1 MRCGSATLTSWS
13 IACRSPPI
21 GSSRCST
28 LGTEPPLGTPS
39 HRPDLPSKG
48 EWVSSVDWRRNLAA
62 LWFAEFTAIF
72 GFSFAFPF
80 LSIFISQDLGVHP
93 GRDLDLWTAAAGS
106 VSGLSMG
113 IASPIWGIMG
123 DRFGRKPMLLRSMVG
138 GAVTVGL
145 IYFVQTPDQ
154 LVVLRFLQGATSGTV
169 AAATALVA
177 VETPRNRV
185 GWALGVVTSA
195 VALGGAIGPVIGG
208 LAAALLGLRLVFL
221 GGGILLL
228 VSTIPVFLVVR
239 ESPLRRRDPK
249 RLGTLGLIDQRP
261 GARRALA
268 GLIGAQGLTSVANSA
283 TQILVVLRLLE
294 MVGGQAVAAVT
305 GVAFGLS
312 GVATSGAAIF
322 YTVVTRRIGYVRT
335 TVIAAILMAVA
346 IGLIAVAPAVSV
358 VVGAVG
364 LNGLLSGVIIPA
376 TASMIGLETPSEAQS
391 TVFGINAS
399 SVAFGFCLGPLVA
412 GGVAATEGVP
422 AAIGVVAVI
431 ALGLA
436 VLLAVGTR
444 EPAR

>member
-1 MRCGSATLTSWS
+1 M
-13 IACRSPPI
+13 
-21 GSSRCST
+21 
-28 LGTEPPLGTPS
+28 
-39 HRPDLPSKG
+39 
-48 EWVSSVDWRRNLAA
+48 
-62 LWFAEFTAIF
+62 
-72 GFSFAFPF
+72 
-80 LSIFISQDLGVHP
+80 SQDLGVHA

-113 IASPIWGIMG
+113 IASPVWGILG
-123 DRFGRKPMLLRSMVG
+123 DRFGRKPMLLRSMLG
-138 GAVTVGL
+138 GAITVGL
-145 IYFVQTPDQ
+145 IYFVQTPEQ
-154 LVVLRFLQGATSGTV
+154 LVVLRFLQGAASGTV

-185 GWALGVVTSA
+185 GWALGVVTSG
-195 VALGGAIGPVIGG
+195 VALGSAIGPVVGG

-221 GGGILLL
+221 GSGVLLL
-228 VSTIPVFLVVR
+228 LSTIPVFLVVR

-249 RLGTLGLIDQRP
+249 RLSTLGLIDQRP

-294 MVGGQAVAAVT
+294 MAGGQAVAAIT
-305 GVAFGLS
+305 GVAFGLA
-312 GVATSGAAIF
+312 GIATSGAAIF
-322 YTVVTRRIGYVRT
+322 YTVVTKRIGYVRT
-335 TVIAAILMAVA
+335 TVLAAVLMSVA
-346 IGLIAVAPAVSV
+346 IALIAMAPWVAV
-358 VVGAVG
+358 VVGAVA

-431 ALGLA
+431 SLGVAL
-436 VLLAVGTR
+436 LLAVGTR